1 MGINLSTGANH
12 EGSTA
17 AHIATE
23 TGNLELVKWLT
34 EHANELDETNGST
47 ENTGS
52 ITGRTS
58 SVAAMIESRDQFQY
72 TVFFVA
78 CENGELEIAMHLL
91 EHGSDLESI
100 DSYGRTALM
109 AAVAAEQDEIVA
121 WLLKQGAKTD
131 TTDQNGYTAFWSA
144 CALQNLEAMKLIR

>member
-58 SVAAMIESRDQFQY
+58 SVAAMIESRDQFQVIGRCFARGRAETPLVPSPRQPRTTSRSSVY
-72 TVFFVA
+72 TVLCGV
-78 CENGELEIAMHLL
+78 
-91 EHGSDLESI
+91 
-100 DSYGRTALM
+100 
-109 AAVAAEQDEIVA
+109 
-121 WLLKQGAKTD
+121 
-131 TTDQNGYTAFWSA
+131 
-144 CALQNLEAMKLIR
+144 

>member
-100 DSYGRTALM
+100 DSYGRTAVRLG
-109 AAVAAEQDEIVA
+109 AYIAIV
-121 WLLKQGAKTD
+121 TPR
-131 TTDQNGYTAFWSA
+131 THT
-144 CALQNLEAMKLIR
+144 IVH